1 VACIDLKPFE
11 QFGQWRGSAFWQQG
25 GHSRR
30 CLAIKV
36 SKYFHDDRGA
46 FNTGDDVHGC
56 INAVGAGM
64 RRNGD
69 PDITTALIASF
80 DIPQGTLS

>member
-1 VACIDLKPFE
+1 VVCIDLKPFE
-11 QFGQWRGSAFWQQG
+11 QFGQWWGSAFWQQG

-30 CLAIKV
+30 CLAIQV
-36 SKYFHDDRGA
+36 SKYFHDDRGV
-46 FNTGDDVHGC
+46 FNTG
-56 INAVGAGM
+56 N
-64 RRNGD
+64 D

>member
-30 CLAIKV
+30 CLAIQV
-36 SKYFHDDRGA
+36 SKYFHDDRGVFSA
-46 FNTGDDVHGC
+46 IVPDIALPPTSMWSNTGD
-56 INAVGAGM
+56 
-64 RRNGD
+64 D